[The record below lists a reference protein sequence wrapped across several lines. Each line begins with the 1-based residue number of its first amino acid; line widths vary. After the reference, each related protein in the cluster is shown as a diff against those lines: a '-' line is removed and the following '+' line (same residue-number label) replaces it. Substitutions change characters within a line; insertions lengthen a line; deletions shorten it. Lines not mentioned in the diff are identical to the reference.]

1 MLLLALADVSS
12 SPWRGANAQEQTTGL
27 AGLGPP
33 VGSTCDMATLN
44 SRFTALQAA
53 CGGGDAGAPAC
64 DVDCASVLLPL
75 LADCRD
81 VLNHFYDEADGVE
94 DGEASVFTDSYNQ
107 CRAIPSPVLLDEL
120 KTMQEEGRCPGA
132 DLDGIGE
139 TEVKAGGCID
149 RMTGGR
155 CGLSIASGIFSCEH
169 DFCDTVYPPC
179 PMAGQCEQS
188 CGFCPGQGEDAGSGH
203 RLLLSKLAELLRRRQ
218 LQIGSQMV
226 CDPATFSEQVGA
238 VDTACCDTGGACDG
252 TGGVPDSCDAKC
264 AIVYRSFYTRCQR
277 FMSAQ
282 FSQAQMGSFDQLFTT
297 CSSALPAEPLL
308 RAAIACRANPVD
320 PCYGV
325 DCGEH
330 GRCAVGSCQCD
341 AGYSGATCDLVD
353 PCYGVDCGAH
363 GTCEQGACD
372 CRNGYTGN
380 HCQTRGPVECC
391 STCEGCQPCSECG
404 ECRSCGYCGNCMM
417 RIRNYPGGLPAC
429 QDESCGCSC
438 CDDSC

>member
-1 MLLLALADVSS
+1 M
-12 SPWRGANAQEQTTGL
+12 R
-27 AGLGPP
+27 
-33 VGSTCDMATLN
+33 
-44 SRFTALQAA
+44 
-53 CGGGDAGAPAC
+53 
-64 DVDCASVLLPL
+64 
-75 LADCRD
+75 
-81 VLNHFYDEADGVE
+81 ADG
-94 DGEASVFTDSYNQ
+94 S
-107 CRAIPSPVLLDEL
+107 
-120 KTMQEEGRCPGA
+120 PGA
-132 DLDGIGE
+132 DLDGIGD

-188 CGFCPGQGEDAGSGH
+188 CGFCPVQGEDAGSGH
-203 RLLLSKLAELLRRRQ
+203 RLLLSRLVELLRRRQ

-238 VDTACCDTGGACDG
+238 VDAACCDTGGACDG
-252 TGGVPDSCDAKC
+252 TSGVPHSCDAKC

-325 DCGEH
+325 DCGGH
-330 GRCAVGSCQCD
+330 GSCVAAAGLPPSCQCEQWYSGGVCEVVDPCMGVACGGHGSCSDGSCQCEP
-341 AGYSGATCDLVD
+341 GYSGNGCEVFD
-353 PCYGVDCGAH
+353 PCAGVDCGAH
-363 GTCEQGACD
+363 GSCSGGTCSCHD
-372 CRNGYTGN
+372 DYTGAL
-380 HCQTRGPVECC
+380 C
-391 STCEGCQPCSECG
+391 SVAPQACPDQYFVCG
-404 ECRSCGYCGNCMM
+404 SR
-417 RIRNYPGGLPAC
+417 
-429 QDESCGCSC
+429 C
-438 CDDSC
+438 CDWNSDCVCDSNCDGSTYGCTFPQYTHQG